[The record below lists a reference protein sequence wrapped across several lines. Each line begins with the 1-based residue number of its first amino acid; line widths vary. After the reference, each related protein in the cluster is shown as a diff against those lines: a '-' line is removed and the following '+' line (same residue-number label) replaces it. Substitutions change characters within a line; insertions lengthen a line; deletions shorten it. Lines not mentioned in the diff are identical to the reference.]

1 MLGKLSCT
9 FGALVF
15 FYDTEL
21 NKNVPYRE
29 NLAWCLLKTL
39 ITVTAIKT
47 EDMWQTFFLLPPTWQ
62 PWGKGQENWES
73 VSRPLLCGDTLH
85 FWDWLALQR

>member
-1 MLGKLSCT
+1 MLGKLSCA

-29 NLAWCLLKTL
+29 NLAWRLLNTF
-39 ITVTAIKT
+39 ITVTAIKK
-47 EDMWQTFFLLPPTWQ
+47 EDIWQTFFL
-62 PWGKGQENWES
+62 
-73 VSRPLLCGDTLH
+73 
-85 FWDWLALQR
+85 

>member
-1 MLGKLSCT
+1 MLGKLSCA

-29 NLAWCLLKTL
+29 NLAWRLLNTL
-39 ITVTAIKT
+39 ITVTAIKK
-47 EDMWQTFFLLPPTWQ
+47 EDIWQTFFL
-62 PWGKGQENWES
+62 
-73 VSRPLLCGDTLH
+73 
-85 FWDWLALQR
+85 